1 MLQSLL
7 RIRYHVF
14 PYCSIK
20 LNLHRR
26 TFFIKVKK
34 HANIVSKTRMS
45 LKISKTKKLP
55 DKIVSIFNFFPHLS
69 PQDANTLFKNTCFSS
84 HRQQIFFFFYIL
96 LKPTHF
102 TISSIF
108 FNFYLLKN
116 NTHVAAMFCV
126 TIQNSRY

>member
-55 DKIVSIFNFFPHLS
+55 DKIVSIFNFS
-69 PQDANTLFKNTCFSS
+69 PISHPKMQILFLKTRVSLLTDNKY
-84 HRQQIFFFFYIL
+84 IFFIL

>member
-55 DKIVSIFNFFPHLS
+55 NKIVSIFNFS
-69 PQDANTLFKNTCFSS
+69 PISHPKMQILFLKTRVSLLTDNKY
-84 HRQQIFFFFYIL
+84 FFFYIL

>member
-55 DKIVSIFNFFPHLS
+55 DKIVSIFNFS
-69 PQDANTLFKNTCFSS
+69 PISHPKMQILFLKTRVSLLTDNKY
-84 HRQQIFFFFYIL
+84 FFFIL

-102 TISSIF
+102 TTCSIF

>member
-55 DKIVSIFNFFPHLS
+55 DKIVSIFNFS
-69 PQDANTLFKNTCFSS
+69 PISHPKMQILFLKTRVSLLTDNKY
-84 HRQQIFFFFYIL
+84 FFFYII
-96 LKPTHF
+96 KTHF

-116 NTHVAAMFCV
+116 NTHIAAMFCV